1 MDKNVLAVYYT
12 QSGQLKQ
19 ILDNFV
25 QPFIDAGHT
34 VEFLEIKPTKPF
46 PFPWPIADF
55 FDTVPESVEV
65 IPTSLQ
71 PWETKRNQYDLVI
84 LGWQPWNLSPSIPFN
99 SIMQDEK
106 FKVIIKDT
114 PVITISGCRNMWI
127 NAQEKNKKL
136 IHAAGAR
143 LVGNIALVD
152 RHLNHLSYVTI
163 FHWLGTGRKDRKW
176 GIFPKPGVSDEDIRG
191 ASRFGEVVKDFLQKN
206 SWDGLQESLQQLGAA
221 RVKYSLMFIERKAGK
236 IFQKW
241 VNIINKYPQK
251 RKKILVLYKYYLAI
265 ALLVASPIILLVD
278 LLFFRTFLQKRIK
291 RQMEYYRG
299 VAYHP
304 EIHA

>member
-1 MDKNVLAVYYT
+1 MNNNILAVYYT

-19 ILDNFV
+19 ILDNFLK
-25 QPFIDAGHT
+25 PFMAAGHN
-34 VEFLEIKPTKPF
+34 VEFLEIKTVSHF
-46 PFPWPIADF
+46 PFPWSIPVF
-55 FDTVPESVEV
+55 FDTVPESVEI
-65 IPTSLQ
+65 IPTPLQ
-71 PWETKRNQYDLVI
+71 PWHTQLDKYDLVI

-106 FKVIIKDT
+106 FKNIINQT

-136 IHAAGAR
+136 INQAGAR

-152 RHLNHLSYVTI
+152 RHLNHLSYFTI

-191 ASRFGEVVKDFLQKN
+191 ADKFGETVVQHLHSKT
-206 SWDGLQESLQQLGAA
+206 WDGLQENLQKQGAA

-241 VNIINKYPQK
+241 VNIIKKYPKK
-251 RKKILVLYKYYLAI
+251 RKTILIAYKYYLAI
-265 ALLVASPIILLVD
+265 ALLVASPIILFVD
-278 LLFFRTFLQKRIK
+278 LLFFRPFSQKKNK
-291 RQMEYYRG
+291 RLMDYYRG
-299 VAYHP
+299 VTYRTDL
-304 EIHA
+304 